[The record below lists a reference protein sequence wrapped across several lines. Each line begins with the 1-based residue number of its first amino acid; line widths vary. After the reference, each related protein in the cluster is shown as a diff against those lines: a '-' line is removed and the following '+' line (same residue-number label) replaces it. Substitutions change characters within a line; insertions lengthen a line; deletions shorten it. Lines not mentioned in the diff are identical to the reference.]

1 MTRIK
6 KKMAESGA
14 EKEKIKGFAVLIS
27 SVLVPLNENNKFQEK
42 FKNTSAKILLNAS
55 NLNYAALIVIDEGF
69 VSVKSIL
76 NKPRENLK
84 KNKVSW
90 NAFLEMDTQTFL
102 ALAMNRISM
111 LGVAK
116 LWLTRKVRIRGIRTL
131 LLLLKMLKMLTE

>member
-1 MTRIK
+1 
-6 KKMAESGA
+6 MAESDK
-14 EKEKIKGFAVLIS
+14 EKEKIRGFAVLIS
-27 SVLVPLNENNKFQEK
+27 SVLVPLNENNKFQER
-42 FKNTSAKILLNAS
+42 FKNTRAKILLNAA
-55 NLNYAALIVIDEGF
+55 NLNYAALIVIDHGL

-84 KNKVSW
+84 KKKVGW
-90 NAFLEMDTQTFL
+90 NAFLEMDTQVFL

-116 LWLTRKVRIRGIRTL
+116 LWLTRKIKIRGIRTL